1 MPEAFTEKFPT
12 FDTETGGRVYEA
24 VSKGLLPDTTEFYKF
39 IGISSA
45 DKGLTPSAELNPFER
60 LFERIYPNKK
70 RQDLSDAQRE
80 ASKLG
85 MYYYEH
91 VITPLLKAQQEL
103 KLGPPTA
110 GMAEAQNPLAFEMA
124 GGMGPL
130 QQQWAGQQRFDQP
143 LSLAGPPGPVPSD
156 ITPPRMPLAQQP
168 MPPFQAHAFMQAV
181 PQALQAMGAM
191 AAKQG
196 ASEKITNPVDQAI
209 GVMSKGKYRTLQDA
223 LDAGDVKVAEAGFE
237 KAKLLIPKEI
247 YAFQQG
253 EQAKRQVEVAG
264 PVAEAGARSR
274 QQVETETKFAGGVQI
289 LDSLTKLTPDLFLS
303 EKGGASAR
311 AAAAVDIRQRRA
323 SGSDPG
329 ILQYDQIRNGLR
341 GRLVQL
347 GGDVG
352 NFSQTEQDRA
362 IALIP
367 DPEGGL
373 MSTYPFVKLPD
384 TLEVAKE
391 KLKLLGEFLRIG
403 LEAPKGPSQR
413 SDVQKRLREI
423 VTKVDRLVQTQA
435 GVGGS
440 GKKNITEMTE
450 EELVNIIRGK

>member
-1 MPEAFTEKFPT
+1 MPLSAEERAELNQQVANFESSPVLQHLA
-12 FDTETGGRVYEA
+12 E
-24 VSKGLLPDTTEFYKF
+24 KGLLPQQNDIPSFEH
-39 IGISSA
+39 A
-45 DKGLTPSAELNPFER
+45 DVFTMLRRSIFGHTKKEQGL
-60 LFERIYPNKK
+60 IK
-70 RQDLSDAQRE
+70 RQE
-80 ASKLG
+80 
-85 MYYYEH
+85 E
-91 VITPLLKAQQEL
+91 ILLPFLQEQKIRAGL
-103 KLGPPTA
+103 NAAIAGAPPSV
-110 GMAEAQNPLAFEMA
+110 GMAEAQNPLAFEMS
-124 GGMGPL
+124 GGLRPTLQGIPQPPALPGQTGP
-130 QQQWAGQQRFDQP
+130 AP
-143 LSLAGPPGPVPSD
+143 LDVISPPAMAALS
-156 ITPPRMPLAQQP
+156 QQP
-168 MPPFQAHAFMQAV
+168 MPPSQAEAYMSAV
-181 PQALQAMGAM
+181 PQALHAMGAM
-191 AAKQG
+191 AVKQG

-209 GVMSKGKYRTLQDA
+209 GVMSKGKYRTLQEA
-223 LDAGDVKVAEAGFE
+223 LDAGDIKVAEAGFE

-289 LDSLTKLTPDLFLS
+289 LDSLTKLTPELFLS

-311 AAAAVDIRQRRA
+311 AAAAVSIRQRRA

-367 DPEGGL
+367 DPEGGF

-384 TLEVAKE
+384 TLEVAQE

-403 LEAPKGPSQR
+403 LEAPKGPSQQ

-435 GVGGS
+435 GVGGT
-440 GKKNITEMTE
+440 GKKNLADMTE
-450 EELVNIIRGK
+450 EELRKIIRGD